1 MSIQAASSFQKKPLS
16 VKRALLS
23 VFDKTGLAELGS
35 FLHKHGV
42 ELVSTGGTAKELR
55 NAGLPVTA
63 VDELTGFPESF
74 DGRVKTLHPAIHGP
88 LLARKNVAS
97 DQESLELHGYKDIDL
112 VVVNLY
118 PFEQTV
124 KKNATL
130 ENCIENIDIGGP
142 AMLRAAAK
150 NVDDVCP
157 LSSPEQYDSFIEE
170 FSKEQT
176 ISYTFRL
183 QAALKTFYRTSSYDT
198 AVSNYLGNELK
209 SGFPDVISMQL
220 PKSSSLRYGENP
232 HQAAAV
238 YGNQNDIVDILHGKQ
253 LSYNNLL
260 DVDAALNI
268 MTDYRNDLPTC
279 AIVKHTLPC
288 GVATRGTLNEAW
300 DAAYETDTIS
310 PFGGIVAVNRTL
322 DYDTAVKIDSI
333 FTEIIIAP
341 DFEPEAL
348 NLLKEKANRRLV
360 KVLNPDLVQPRY
372 TYRTIFGGMLCQQPD
387 TVPPE
392 PKTFRVV
399 TKKHPEEAEMADMLF
414 AWKVVKRVNSNAIVF
429 AKNLQTLGIGCGQP
443 SRLDSSEF
451 AVHKALKFNHD
462 LNGSVVSSDAF
473 FPFRDGVD
481 AAAEA
486 GATAIIQPG
495 GSIRDEEVI
504 QAANEHGICMI
515 LTGRRHFKH

>member
-1 MSIQAASSFQKKPLS
+1 MSIKATASFQKKPLQIG
-16 VKRALLS
+16 RALLS
-23 VFDKTGLAELGS
+23 VYDKSGLEELGS
-35 FLHKHGV
+35 FLHKNGV
-42 ELVSTGGTAKELR
+42 ELVSTGGSAKVLKD
-55 NAGLPVTA
+55 AGLPVTQ

-88 LLARKNVAS
+88 LLARKNVKS
-97 DQESLELHGYKDIDL
+97 DQDSLKEHGYLNIDL

-130 ENCIENIDIGGP
+130 ETCIENIDIGGP

-150 NVDDVCP
+150 NVDDVCT
-157 LSSPEQYDSFIEE
+157 LSSPDQYQE
-170 FSKEQT
+170 FMDELNEYKA
-176 ISYTFRL
+176 ISYEFRL
-183 QAALKTFYRTSSYDT
+183 EAALKTFYLTSSYDT

-220 PKSSSLRYGENP
+220 PKSNSLRYGENP

-238 YGNQNDIVDILHGKQ
+238 YGNQQDIVEVLHGKQ
-253 LSYNNLL
+253 LSYNNYL
-260 DVDAALNI
+260 DVDAALSI
-268 MTDYRNDLPTC
+268 IADYQNDLPTC

-288 GVATRGTLNEAW
+288 GVATKGSLSDAW
-300 DAAYETDTIS
+300 DAAFTTDTIS
-310 PFGGIVAVNRTL
+310 PFGGIVAVNRPL
-322 DYDTAVKIDSI
+322 DFDTAIKIDSI
-333 FTEIIIAP
+333 FTEIIVAP
-341 DFEPEAL
+341 DFNEEAL
-348 NLLKEKANRRLV
+348 KLLKEKPNRRLL
-360 KVLNPDLVQPRY
+360 KILNPELVHPRY
-372 TYRTIFGGMLCQQPD
+372 TYRTIFGGLLCQQPD

-399 TKKHPEEAEMADMLF
+399 TKKQPTETEMADMLF

-451 AVHKALKFNHD
+451 AVHKARKFNHD
-462 LNGSVVSSDAF
+462 ISGSVVASDAF
-473 FPFRDGVD
+473 FPFRDGID

-495 GSIRDEEVI
+495 GSIRDLEVI
-504 QAANEHGICMI
+504 KAANEHGICMI